1 LVLYN
6 TMGLK
11 KIFWA
16 KEAGDNLWA
25 YGSVHL
31 EGEPYKS
38 TDWARFYF
46 PKVQSGKQ
54 INKKH
59 FQNNSNE
66 IDLWF
71 MCRIELQALAW
82 IWNSMD
88 S

>member
-1 LVLYN
+1 MVLYN

-46 PKVQSGKQ
+46 PNVFYFKKRWQSSK
-54 INKKH
+54 
-59 FQNNSNE
+59 
-66 IDLWF
+66 
-71 MCRIELQALAW
+71 RQA
-82 IWNSMD
+82 D
-88 S
+88 